1 MVGRQMVNRQS
12 RTMPLEVVS
21 GWGLLRHLVFIAI
34 ASIAILH
41 PNAAFAHDA
50 MPHNSEVL
58 NLVGFDQRLDAEVPL
73 DLVFRDEKNEPTSMR
88 HYLQDKPVV
97 LALTY
102 FECENLCPM
111 VRHGLVESLRPLAFT
126 VGQEFDVV
134 VVSIDPDETPATATM
149 VKQETIAEYDRPGSE
164 AGWHFLTGD
173 HKSVDQLADAVGFR
187 FAYDAETDEYA
198 HPSGLVLLTPAGKI
212 ARYFFGIEYP
222 AQELRL
228 SLVDASQNQIGTA
241 VDRLLLLCYQYDPAT
256 GKYTPLIMSIVRIVS
271 AFTVLVFGIFLF
283 VAWRKESHQTP
294 TLS

>member
-1 MVGRQMVNRQS
+1 MVNRQS

-21 GWGLLRHLVFIAI
+21 GWGLLRQLVFIAI

-126 VGQEFDVV
+126 VGQEFDVEQHEAITQIPSPSPEMKGKV
-134 VVSIDPDETPATATM
+134 IDQVEKGYT
-149 VKQETIAEYDRPGSE
+149 
-164 AGWHFLTGD
+164 LGD
-173 HKSVDQLADAVGFR
+173 KVIR
-187 FAYDAETDEYA
+187 FAK
-198 HPSGLVLLTPAGKI
+198 V
-212 ARYFFGIEYP
+212 
-222 AQELRL
+222 
-228 SLVDASQNQIGTA
+228 VIGA
-241 VDRLLLLCYQYDPAT
+241 
-256 GKYTPLIMSIVRIVS
+256 
-271 AFTVLVFGIFLF
+271 
-283 VAWRKESHQTP
+283 
-294 TLS
+294 

>member
-1 MVGRQMVNRQS
+1 MVARQNGSSSLGELRLQS
-12 RTMPLEVVS
+12 R
-21 GWGLLRHLVFIAI
+21 WGLPRYIVLLLIVSLALISPGH
-34 ASIAILH
+34 
-41 PNAAFAHDA
+41 AFAHDA
-50 MPHNSEVL
+50 MPHNSAVL
-58 NLVGFDQRLDAEVPL
+58 ELVGFDQRLDAEVPL
-73 DLVFRDEKNEPTSMR
+73 DLVFRDEKNEPVSLR
-88 HYLQDKPVV
+88 YYLQDKPVV

-134 VVSIDPDETPATATM
+134 VVSIDPDETSAIAAT
-149 VKQETIAEYDRPGSE
+149 VKQETVAEYDRPGSE

-173 HKSVDQLADAVGFR
+173 HESIDQLADAIGFR
-187 FAYDAETDEYA
+187 FAYDGEIDEYA

-241 VDRLLLLCYQYDPAT
+241 VDRLLLLCYQYDPTT
-256 GKYTPLIMSIVRIVS
+256 GKYTLLIMTIVRTVS
-271 AFTVLVFGIFLF
+271 AITVVVIGMFLF
-283 VAWRKESHQTP
+283 IAWRKESHQTP
-294 TLS
+294 TLG